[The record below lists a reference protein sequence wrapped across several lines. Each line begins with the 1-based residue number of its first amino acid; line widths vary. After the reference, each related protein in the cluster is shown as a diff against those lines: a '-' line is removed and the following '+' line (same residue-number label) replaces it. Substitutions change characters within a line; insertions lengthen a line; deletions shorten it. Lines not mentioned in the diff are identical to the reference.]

1 MPILKGREAEQRRRA
16 AVPEKIK
23 RILRGA
29 ARAGAAV
36 IADEAK
42 LRVDSDAV
50 RDGIVIGR
58 TKEQDGH
65 ITVRITVEEGWARS
79 LGTWL
84 EYGTS
89 SHFISVDRNFAQG
102 QTAQRINRLDTEA
115 AKAGSAGPG
124 STLVIN
130 GKPVGSTVFHPGAR
144 AQPWLRPARD
154 VKALEAIAAAQ
165 EHINARVR
173 RSGIAVARGDV

>member
-1 MPILKGREAEQRRRA
+1 MPTLKGREAEQRRRA

-29 ARAGAAV
+29 ARAGAGV
-36 IADEAK
+36 IADEAR
-42 LRVDSDAV
+42 LRVNSDAV
-50 RDGIVIGR
+50 RAGVVIGR
-58 TKEQDGH
+58 TKEQDGQ
-65 ITVRITVEEGWARS
+65 ITVRITVKDGWARS

-89 SHFISVDRNFAQG
+89 SHFISVDPNFAEG
-102 QTAQRINRLDTEA
+102 RTAQRVNRLDADA
-115 AKAGSAGPG
+115 AKEGAAGPG
-124 STLVIN
+124 TTLVIN

-154 VKALEAIAAAQ
+154 VKAREAVAAAQ
-165 EHINARVR
+165 DHIDARVR
-173 RSGIAVARGDV
+173 RSGIATARNDG